1 VTARTPY
8 PAGGGD
14 VSSTLGDLERKLR
27 ELERELS
34 GTAARSAPAPAP
46 VAPTPPAPSYTT
58 PSAVQDADLLIAQAR
73 ARLGSLDGQVD
84 ELLRFRE
91 QLHRT
96 ARELEE
102 EYSRVLARIGAPPVA
117 PGAFALPTAPVAAPA
132 PAMPAP
138 QPLQPLR
145 GPLGAGLEAEL
156 LPNHPAFTQPDQ
168 HLAPPAVE
176 GPPAYPAAPAA
187 PVHQAPAPVV
197 PLTAPP
203 APGPVVTPYVP
214 AAVAPTLVAAPAPVA
229 PAPAPVTPSV
239 PPTVSAHEDAMYE
252 GAITLDAGPFT
263 DIAALST
270 FEQALA
276 HVPGAEDVYVSGFTG
291 NRALVELRLS
301 RPAALVREMRAVLPA
316 AFTVT
321 DAAANRLRLDVS
333 AIQGA

>member
-46 VAPTPPAPSYTT
+46 VAPTPPAPTYTT

-102 EYSRVLARIGAPPVA
+102 EYSRVLARIGAPPIA
-117 PGAFALPTAPVAAPA
+117 PGAFALPTAAA

-176 GPPAYPAAPAA
+176 GPPTYPVAPAA
-187 PVHQAPAPVV
+187 PMHQAPAPAV

-214 AAVAPTLVAAPAPVA
+214 AAVAPTPVAAPAPVA
-229 PAPAPVTPSV
+229 PAPALAAPVTASV
-239 PPTVSAHEDAMYE
+239 PPTASAHEDTMYE